1 MAKKVIK
8 KVANNNVLSKS
19 ELRELLTLCRTAL
32 SEHKQARLQ
41 LRDGLIDIVNFA
53 DDTNWRA
60 GIVKLL
66 LAACARAERS
76 DDGLFDTVRQVFETL
91 DERVPKCEPTAKSA
105 KK

>member
-1 MAKKVIK
+1 MAK
-8 KVANNNVLSKS
+8 KVANNNVLSKN
-19 ELRELLTLCRTAL
+19 ELQKLLTLCRNAL

-60 GIVKLL
+60 MVVKLL
-66 LAACARAERS
+66 LTACARAERS
-76 DDGLFDTVRQVFETL
+76 DGGLFDTVRQVFEGL
-91 DERVPKCEPTAKSA
+91 DERVLKCEPTAKNA